1 MNGESTAQS
10 IGLWMIAVLAV
21 LTAVE
26 FIVFVALDTT
36 AALILLLVP
45 IALAKAWLIVT
56 YFMHVSRLWRAEEAS
71 DGS

>member
-1 MNGESTAQS
+1 MNSESKAQS
-10 IGLWMIAVLAV
+10 IGFWGIAVLGV

-26 FIVFVALDTT
+26 FAGFALLDMT
-36 AALILLLVP
+36 AALVLFLIP

-56 YFMHVSRLWRAEEAS
+56 YFMHASRLWQTDGAG